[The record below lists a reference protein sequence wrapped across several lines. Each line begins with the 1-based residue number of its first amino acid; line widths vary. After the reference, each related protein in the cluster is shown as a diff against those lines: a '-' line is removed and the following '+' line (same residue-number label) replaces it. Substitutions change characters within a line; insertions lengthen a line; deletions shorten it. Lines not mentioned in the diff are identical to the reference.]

1 MSILLGIGEFTNFN
15 LKIVIGGN
23 MQENVK
29 NDRFQ
34 RNAGIFVRQM
44 FVIMNI
50 ILSMFIFSSVTTAAV
65 NPDVQYNGHSYK
77 IFNDGMTWQQAKK
90 YCEGLGGHL
99 VTITSVQEQ
108 DIVVGLLRNKGTK
121 NSYWMGGY
129 KNGSYWVWIT
139 EEPFHYSKWATW
151 QPDGDGS
158 ALMMYRNK
166 NPYAR
171 EGLGY
176 WNDVSFT
183 GECKNEPFFGAVNF
197 GFVCEWDSTPNTV
210 IPSNGKYG
218 SREKSENHNPQ
229 GVVEIVES
237 TSPNTLHVRG
247 TAFDLDNPNGSTRL
261 HVYVG
266 GTPGSSVPQ
275 YEIRTDGNSRIFD
288 DTREIDS
295 NYSGRQLV
303 HIYALNDYGG
313 GDYVQIW
320 EGHVDIKSSKD
331 YDYDIRVNS
340 FIQNPKFKHGANWPP
355 NKQPTIS
362 GAGSGSGCNA
372 YARDFVKYVFNTTL
386 KEEGSIYFDNINE
399 IKDGDV
405 IYVTSSEHWIVVL
418 YRKGDLLTTA
428 EGNWQGKVVVGDIY
442 YKIQNGKLYHRNRI
456 NQNYTFFRPFQYGY
470 HHK

>member
-139 EEPFHYSKWATW
+139 EEPFQYSKWATW

-183 GECKNEPFFGAVNF
+183 GECKNEPFFGSVNF
-197 GFVCEWDSTPNTV
+197 GFVCEWDSTPNTS
-210 IPSNGKYG
+210 IPINGEY
-218 SREKSENHNPQ
+218 
-229 GVVEIVES
+229 
-237 TSPNTLHVRG
+237 
-247 TAFDLDNPNGSTRL
+247 
-261 HVYVG
+261 
-266 GTPGSSVPQ
+266 
-275 YEIRTDGNSRIFD
+275 
-288 DTREIDS
+288 
-295 NYSGRQLV
+295 
-303 HIYALNDYGG
+303 
-313 GDYVQIW
+313 
-320 EGHVDIKSSKD
+320 
-331 YDYDIRVNS
+331 
-340 FIQNPKFKHGANWPP
+340 
-355 NKQPTIS
+355 
-362 GAGSGSGCNA
+362 GSGSKKTVTLPDGWYTIQPLHDLGRSIDALGSQVNSGNNVHMWDSVDSALQQKFYLQNRGNNYFSLRSA
-372 YARDFVKYVFNTTL
+372 YGAKL
-386 KEEGSIYFDNINE
+386 
-399 IKDGDV
+399 
-405 IYVTSSEHWIVVL
+405 YVTADGLGNGANLYTSSWNNSDSQLFRLVDAGKNSYHIFAKIGSNLNFDCAGGGKTNGNNVQLWTSENNNWHKWRFTKTSPPSNVTL
-418 YRKGDLLTTA
+418 SDGWYRIQPMHDLSRSVDAL
-428 EGNWQGKVVVGDIY
+428 GNATH
-442 YKIQNGKLYHRNRI
+442 NGQWH
-456 NQNYTFFRPFQYGY
+456 
-470 HHK
+470 